1 MTIYQTMI
9 MIKMS
14 PPPPG
19 KGAKGGVSCVP
30 FKHCFS
36 PMEIFYDTRF
46 VLKHHMIVQLADI
59 HMAGTHQPILSIL
72 YFKGPQYGALF
83 GS

>member
-1 MTIYQTMI
+1 MI
-9 MIKMS
+9 MMP

-19 KGAKGGVSCVP
+19 KGGGGKRGGSCVP
-30 FKHCFS
+30 FQHCFS
-36 PMEIFYDTRF
+36 MEIFYDTRF
-46 VLKHHMIVQLADI
+46 VLKYHMIVQLADI
-59 HMAGTHQPILSIL
+59 HMAELTNPFLSIL

>member
-9 MIKMS
+9 MIKMP

-19 KGAKGGVSCVP
+19 KGGGQKGGQMCP
-30 FKHCFS
+30 FPALFS

-59 HMAGTHQPILSIL
+59 HKAELTNP
-72 YFKGPQYGALF
+72 LF
-83 GS
+83 CPFWHF